1 MWSLL
6 IFINTFFH
14 YLVLPLLSG
23 STSSGHGSLPD
34 GVTQTYTLEGWGL
47 LAILPELDCY
57 SFSLTLLTGHGNAK
71 RCPKGSPVFL
81 TSHVELQYNYPLG
94 SQN

>member
-14 YLVLPLLSG
+14 YPVLLLLSG
-23 STSSGHGSLPD
+23 STSTGHGSLPG
-34 GVTQTYTLEGWGL
+34 GVTQIYILEGLGP

-57 SFSLTLLTGHGNAK
+57 SFSLTLFTGHGNTK

-94 SQN
+94 SQD